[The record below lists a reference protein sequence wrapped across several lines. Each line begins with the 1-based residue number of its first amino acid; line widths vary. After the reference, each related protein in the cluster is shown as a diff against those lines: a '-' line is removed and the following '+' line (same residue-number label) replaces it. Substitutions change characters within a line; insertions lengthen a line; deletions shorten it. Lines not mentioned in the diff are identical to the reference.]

1 MLNELLT
8 TKIQVIKE
16 YADLKTKESNKKK
29 QEAIDLNFK
38 EKIKSINSTIRLVST
53 FKDELSF
60 QIDNESIQGLKLFLE
75 EIQTNLKNNYVDQNI
90 VDSIFQKN
98 ELIVRAMR
106 NLWPG
111 FYRDNIINTVGLLKV
126 VRATNPKVIDSCINE
141 INLAANLPNKVLTVK
156 NLKKQLIIANQIIG
170 NLKLNDAIIE
180 FLKKINNGS
189 ATILDLNEE
198 VLVWIKDE
206 QLENKIKLSM

>member
-1 MLNELLT
+1 MEH
-8 TKIQVIKE
+8 
-16 YADLKTKESNKKK
+16 
-29 QEAIDLNFK
+29 
-38 EKIKSINSTIRLVST
+38 
-53 FKDELSF
+53 
-60 QIDNESIQGLKLFLE
+60 
-75 EIQTNLKNNYVDQNI
+75 NYVNQNT

-98 ELIVRAMR
+98 ESIVETMR

-111 FYRDNIINTVGLLKV
+111 FYRDSTINTVGLLKV

-141 INLAANLPNKVLTVK
+141 INVAANLPNKVSTVK
-156 NLKKQLIIANQIIG
+156 NLKKQLIIANQIIE

-189 ATILDLNEE
+189 ATILDLKDE

-206 QLENKIKLSM
+206 QLEDKIKLSM

>member
-8 TKIQVIKE
+8 IKTQVVKD
-16 YADLKTKESNKKK
+16 YADLKAKESNKKK
-29 QEAIDLNFK
+29 QKSIDLNFK
-38 EKIKSINSTIRLVST
+38 KRINTINSTIQLVSA

-75 EIQTNLKNNYVDQNI
+75 EIHANMEHNYVNQNT

-98 ELIVRAMR
+98 ESIVETMR

-111 FYRDNIINTVGLLKV
+111 FYRDSTINTVGLLKV

-141 INLAANLPNKVLTVK
+141 INVAANLPNKVSTVK
-156 NLKKQLIIANQIIG
+156 NLKKQLIIANQIIE

-189 ATILDLNEE
+189 ATILDLKDE

-206 QLENKIKLSM
+206 QLEDKIKLSM

>member
-98 ELIVRAMR
+98 ELIVGAIR

>member
-1 MLNELLT
+1 MLNKLLT

-98 ELIVRAMR
+98 ELIVGAIR